1 MKSLSSLT
9 EYESIDAYYLR
20 KKHSSGIDN
29 GKVSVKNR
37 ENILT
42 VELNLESFC
51 FRMQK
56 LLRRCLC
63 EIFFFSACN
72 ESRNS
77 RV

>member
-1 MKSLSSLT
+1 M
-9 EYESIDAYYLR
+9 
-20 KKHSSGIDN
+20 
-29 GKVSVKNR
+29 SVKNR

-63 EIFFFSACN
+63 EIFFFQ
-72 ESRNS
+72 
-77 RV
+77 RVTNRGILVFKLIETLFRYLKIVLKKN